1 MPSTAAADS
10 RSGRLNNSRFL
21 RSSSLNAMVKELF
34 TCIDIRQSYRQ
45 VKVHH
50 FTAHA
55 VYSVSHFSVIA
66 ELLVVTSRSPA
77 VMNAYTT

>member
-1 MPSTAAADS
+1 
-10 RSGRLNNSRFL
+10 
-21 RSSSLNAMVKELF
+21 MVKELF

-55 VYSVSHFSVIA
+55 VYSVSQFSVIA